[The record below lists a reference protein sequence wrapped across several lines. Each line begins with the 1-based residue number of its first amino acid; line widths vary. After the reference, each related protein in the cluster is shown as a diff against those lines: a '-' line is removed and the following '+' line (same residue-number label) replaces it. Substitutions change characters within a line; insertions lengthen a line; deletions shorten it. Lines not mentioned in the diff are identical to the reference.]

1 MFGFTTRYGRDQS
14 DPLQTRKSAAEWF
27 RNLPALDVIGR
38 QEQVIRELSR
48 LRHTRPAFDLDR
60 VAAIVF
66 LDGALAV
73 DQRRVFTWYLENL
86 NGSAK
91 LANRF
96 RQAALDVSHGFI
108 FAYHA
113 GLEAA
118 STRQGDRRWR
128 ACLPRLTARLIHF
141 HGVDNLVRLFRGD
154 RAIPATWQQIHR
166 LFVRACDLRCES
178 SVPTLPGEG
187 PLAIQGTVEQEYLH
201 TLLQDLL
208 DTGNLTPAELDW
220 ASSKLHGWSKH
231 LRLEPEAPEAGG
243 FYVDLAGAAGLAR
256 VNGSAEGAKIGYLDS
271 TPLMLAIEHS
281 IAALR
286 EPGPDGGTRPDV
298 VKQQRIA
305 ILEKIRPVFSPSRHA
320 DLRRHARVAVD
331 LPVDIR
337 VGLSRITRAL
347 ASPEPPQRAN
357 AAAQSPATSAAT
369 DPACTGRIAILH
381 PPAANAEEIELLPI
395 AGDPRSADAH
405 IEPAAQTPAADD
417 TESHPQ
423 WRVNDRSATGWR
435 ISAPGDLGQ
444 SLALGAL
451 VAMSSADGGEWMLGV
466 VSRLSKRP
474 RNEIEAG
481 MSLIATRVVPVTLFG
496 RRQAQAD
503 MSVVVDGIDVSTR
516 GARFD
521 GLYLMPPARLGT
533 RLAMR
538 TLIIPTSEYFE
549 GRSVIL
555 STANSNYSVTLG
567 AVIDQH
573 ADWSW
578 TTMHVA
584 GKSPRL
590 D

>member
-1 MFGFTTRYGRDQS
+1 ME
-14 DPLQTRKSAAEWF
+14 QTP
-27 RNLPALDVIGR
+27 PAR
-38 QEQVIRELSR
+38 AR
-48 LRHTRPAFDLDR
+48 
-60 VAAIVF
+60 
-66 LDGALAV
+66 
-73 DQRRVFTWYLENL
+73 
-86 NGSAK
+86 
-91 LANRF
+91 
-96 RQAALDVSHGFI
+96 
-108 FAYHA
+108 
-113 GLEAA
+113 
-118 STRQGDRRWR
+118 STRGRRLLR
-128 ACLPRLTARLIHF
+128 RPRGR
-141 HGVDNLVRLFRGD
+141 
-154 RAIPATWQQIHR
+154 
-166 LFVRACDLRCES
+166 
-178 SVPTLPGEG
+178 
-187 PLAIQGTVEQEYLH
+187 
-201 TLLQDLL
+201 
-208 DTGNLTPAELDW
+208 
-220 ASSKLHGWSKH
+220 
-231 LRLEPEAPEAGG
+231 
-243 FYVDLAGAAGLAR
+243 AGLAR

-271 TPLMLAIEHS
+271 TPLVLAIEHS

-286 EPGPDGGTRPDV
+286 GPDPDGGTRPDV

-337 VGLSRITRAL
+337 VGLSSITRAL

-357 AAAQSPATSAAT
+357 AAVQSPATSAAT
-369 DPACTGRIAILH
+369 DPARTRRIAVLH

-405 IEPAAQTPAADD
+405 VEPAVQAPAADD

-521 GLYLMPPARLGT
+521 GLYLMPPARLDT

-549 GRSVIL
+549 GRSLIL
-555 STANSNYSVTLG
+555 STANSNYSVALG
-567 AVIDQH
+567 ASIDEH
-573 ADWSW
+573 ADSSW
-578 TTMHVA
+578 TTMHVS
-584 GKSPRL
+584 GKSPQL